1 MHPLETAAE
10 AVWARERAGCSD
22 KKKLLRLG
30 ARPSESSPLTLH
42 HSLIKNTS
50 ENTQFEKKQE
60 TIFEKDVITSQFT
73 LPALCYGVC
82 VCVYV
87 CACVWTEDTNEYSKP
102 IKSTAS
108 QLLMVSHSAQRQFCM
123 CVCLCVCSF
132 NPFCRCWQCVD
143 FLFVYKWSDAVC
155 KQHQSVT
162 I

>member
-42 HSLIKNTS
+42 HSLIKNT
-50 ENTQFEKKQE
+50 QFEKKQE

-82 VCVYV
+82 VCL
-87 CACVWTEDTNEYSKP
+87 C
-102 IKSTAS
+102 
-108 QLLMVSHSAQRQFCM
+108 LCM
-123 CVCLCVCSF
+123 CVDWGHKRVLKADQEHSLTTFNGESLSTKTVLYVCVF
-132 NPFCRCWQCVD
+132 MCV
-143 FLFVYKWSDAVC
+143 FF
-155 KQHQSVT
+155 
-162 I
+162 